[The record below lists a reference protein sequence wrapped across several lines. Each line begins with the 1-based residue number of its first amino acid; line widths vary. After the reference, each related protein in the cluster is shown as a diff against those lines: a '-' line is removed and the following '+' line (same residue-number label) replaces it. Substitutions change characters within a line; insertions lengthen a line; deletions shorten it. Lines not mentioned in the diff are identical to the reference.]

1 MPRSKTT
8 AVPEPSRKVRTP
20 KSSPPREAPG
30 SPSPLKSPS
39 DLPDFVQM
47 FHMLSRQSSQN
58 SRLYG
63 EAILRLQNTA
73 KHYTNPVAKT
83 AASRLAFLNINDYV
97 QSELNKIQV
106 LILVAIGCAESDEAE
121 VSMSFGDHL
130 ESIDESLRELD
141 IYLDRFA
148 PDKKAIIIAESGLP
162 AIQSTLDAIISGVYA
177 DHLVFDGNEK
187 RRLLK
192 LASKVTAVQKKFGTI
207 AEKVFTGGAPSARG
221 LVKPGQRG
229 RVLRKVPH
237 PRLH

>member
-1 MPRSKTT
+1 MPRAS
-8 AVPEPSRKVRTP
+8 VPAP
-20 KSSPPREAPG
+20 KSSPKARATKSAPAALAPTRPFQSPEAPET
-30 SPSPLKSPS
+30 PSPLKSPS

-73 KHYTNPVAKT
+73 KHYTNPIAKT

-106 LILVAIGCAESDEAE
+106 LILVAIGCAESDEEE
-121 VSMSFGDHL
+121 VLMSFGDHL

-141 IYLDRFA
+141 IYLSRFA

-162 AIQSTLDAIISGVYA
+162 AIHSTLDAIISRAYA
-177 DHLVFDGNEK
+177 NHLVIDGSEK
-187 RRLLK
+187 RRLLT

-207 AEKVFTGGAPSARG
+207 AEKVFTGGASPARRTNP
-221 LVKPGQRG
+221 K
-229 RVLRKVPH
+229 K
-237 PRLH
+237 